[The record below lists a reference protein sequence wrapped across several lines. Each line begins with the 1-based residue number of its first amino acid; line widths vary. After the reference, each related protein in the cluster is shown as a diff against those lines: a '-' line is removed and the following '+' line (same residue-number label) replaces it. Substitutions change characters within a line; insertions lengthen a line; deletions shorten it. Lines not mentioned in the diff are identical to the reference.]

1 MKIGIIT
8 INIHTK
14 VLNFASP
21 VHTVAFQ
28 HFLEKHGIET
38 TIIDYKPR
46 YYGKFDIR
54 HPLFYYIDHPEKNL
68 VKQQLKAKE
77 WKDLFYLQEKRY
89 DRFMDFQKKYYTKIT
104 DKCYTWKMLN
114 EEDPGFD
121 CYICATDIIWKRNKV
136 TGFEPG
142 YFLALNAMKGKK
154 KIAYSPSRGA
164 IDYTIQQEKEF
175 LKLIS
180 DFDFLSARERSFKDY
195 INNIS
200 GLNIPQVLDP
210 VFLND
215 VSYYRENMMIPP
227 EHLPKKKFI
236 LIYIVMEDPEE
247 LVREACTFAAKHDL
261 EVIELGQKLYHADI
275 PEGMHHDVVY
285 DIGIEEWLWYM
296 DHAEYIFTNSFHAC
310 CFSILMH
317 KQFFAGDRAGD
328 KIDSV
333 LEMFNLSW
341 RRLPNAELDG
351 DLDRV
356 MKKDPIDFKPVE
368 EILQRQRKVSE
379 DYILGA
385 IHELEHRDHQP
396 ILPNVDE
403 IIDKYPQTPEDPPET
418 QIYLGHQQEFE
429 ENKVA
434 KIKAQ
439 EEKEARDRRFLIR
452 CRHFLGRRKRAL
464 KRWLIVKLGG
474 YTQQLKPYEL
484 DQLKQEQKEN
494 LKVLEEQQRK
504 LLEQQNQKK

>member
-1 MKIGIIT
+1 MKIGIIS

-21 VHTVAFQ
+21 IHTVAFQ
-28 HFLEKHGIET
+28 HFLEEHGIET

-54 HPLFYYIDHPEKNL
+54 HPLFYYIDHPSSNPE
-68 VKQQLKAKE
+68 KQQEITKE

-89 DRFMDFQKKYYTKIT
+89 DRFMDFQKKYYTKMT
-104 DKCYTWKMLN
+104 GKCYDWKML
-114 EEDPGFD
+114 EKEDPGFD

-136 TGFEPG
+136 TGFEKG

-164 IDYTIQQEKEF
+164 VDYTVEQEKEF

-180 DFDFLSARERSFKDY
+180 DFDFLSAREHSFQDY
-195 INNIS
+195 INRIS
-200 GLNIPQVLDP
+200 GLHIPQVLDP

-215 VSYYRENMMIPP
+215 VSYYREMMIPP
-227 EHLPKKKFI
+227 QHRPQKKFI
-236 LIYIVMEDPEE
+236 LIYIVMENAEE

-296 DHAEYIFTNSFHAC
+296 DHAEYVFTNSFHAC

-351 DLDRV
+351 NLDRV
-356 MKKDPIDFKPVE
+356 MKKDPIDFQAVD
-368 EILQRQRKVSE
+368 EILEKQRKVSE

-385 IHELEHRDHQP
+385 IHTLEHREHQP

-403 IIDKYPQTPEDPPET
+403 ILEKYPQLPPDPPAA
-418 QIYLGHQQEFE
+418 QIRLGQQEAYE
-429 ENKVA
+429 QKKLE
-434 KIKAQ
+434 KIQKQ
-439 EEKEARDRRFLIR
+439 IHDQKFIPRNRRR
-452 CRHFLGRRKRAL
+452 LGRL
-464 KRWLIVKLGG
+464 KRRTKNKMIRMLGG
-474 YTQQLKPYEL
+474 EPK
-484 DQLKQEQKEN
+484 
-494 LKVLEEQQRK
+494 
-504 LLEQQNQKK
+504 

>member
-1 MKIGIIT
+1 MKIGIIS

-21 VHTVAFQ
+21 IHTVAFQ
-28 HFLEKHGIET
+28 HFLEEHGIET

-54 HPLFYYIDHPEKNL
+54 HPLFYYIDHPSSNPE
-68 VKQQLKAKE
+68 KQQEITKE

-89 DRFMDFQKKYYTKIT
+89 DRFMDFQKKYYTKKT
-104 DKCYTWKMLN
+104 EKCYDWKML
-114 EEDPGFD
+114 EKEDPGFD

-136 TGFEPG
+136 TGFEKG

-164 IDYTIQQEKEF
+164 VDYTVEQEKEF

-180 DFDFLSARERSFKDY
+180 DFDFLSAREHSFQDY
-195 INNIS
+195 INRIS
-200 GLNIPQVLDP
+200 GLHIPQVLDP

-215 VSYYRENMMIPP
+215 VSYYREMMIPP
-227 EHLPKKKFI
+227 QHRPQKKFI
-236 LIYIVMEDPEE
+236 LIYIVMENAEE

-356 MKKDPIDFKPVE
+356 MKKDPIDFQAVD
-368 EILQRQRKVSE
+368 EILEKQRKVSE

-385 IHELEHRDHQP
+385 IHTLEHREHQP

-403 IIDKYPQTPEDPPET
+403 ILEKYPQLPPDPPAA
-418 QIYLGHQQEFE
+418 QIRLGQQEAYE
-429 ENKVA
+429 QKKLE
-434 KIKAQ
+434 KIQKQ
-439 EEKEARDRRFLIR
+439 IHDQKFIPKNRRR
-452 CRHFLGRRKRAL
+452 LGRL
-464 KRWLIVKLGG
+464 KRRAKNKMIRMLGG
-474 YTQQLKPYEL
+474 EPK
-484 DQLKQEQKEN
+484 
-494 LKVLEEQQRK
+494 
-504 LLEQQNQKK
+504 